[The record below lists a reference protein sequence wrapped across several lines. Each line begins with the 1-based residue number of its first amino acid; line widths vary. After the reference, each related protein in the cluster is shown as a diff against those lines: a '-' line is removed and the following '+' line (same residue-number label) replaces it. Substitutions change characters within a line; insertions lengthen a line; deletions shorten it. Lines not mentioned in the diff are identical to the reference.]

1 MKPLDKFSIKIH
13 IFVPMNKTLK
23 NIEQLLDIMDRLRVE
38 CPWDREQTML
48 SLRNNTIEECFEL
61 TDAIMDG
68 DMQEI
73 KKELGDVLL
82 HVVFYSKIASE
93 TGDFDLGDVAKAIS
107 EKLIYRHPH
116 VFGDEVTRTEIDNA
130 DKVSQNWERLKL
142 KQGNA
147 SVLSGVAKGMPAL
160 PKAYRIGQKAA
171 NIGFDWESRTDV
183 WDKVREEIKE
193 VQTEIDAGDHDKLEA
208 EFGDL
213 FFALTNAARLY
224 GINPDTALERTNRKF
239 IKRFSYL
246 ESQTIAKGQDLRQ
259 MTLQEM
265 DVHWE
270 AAKKLE

>member
-1 MKPLDKFSIKIH
+1 MERQFTNMARL
-13 IFVPMNKTLK
+13 V
-23 NIEQLLDIMDRLRVE
+23 EIMDELRIK

-68 DMQEI
+68 DMEEVR
-73 KKELGDVLL
+73 KELGDLLL
-82 HVVFYSKIASE
+82 HVVFYSKIAQE
-93 TGDFDLGDVAKAIS
+93 QGLFDLEDVAKGIS

-116 VFGDEVTRTEIDNA
+116 VFGETVVA
-130 DKVSQNWERLKL
+130 DTPEQVSQNWEQLKL
-142 KQGNA
+142 KEGNR

-160 PKAYRIGQKAA
+160 PKAYRIGQKVA
-171 NIGFDWESRTDV
+171 NAGFDWEKPEQV
-183 WDKVREEIKE
+183 WDKVREEIAE
-193 VQTEIDAGDHDKLEA
+193 VEVEIKAQDQDKLEA

-239 IKRFSYL
+239 IKRFQYL
-246 ESQTIAKGQDLRQ
+246 ESQTLQKGINLKD
-259 MTLQEM
+259 MTLAQM

-270 AAKKLE
+270 EAKKLE